1 MERLRKGYLFLK
13 EKYELL
19 SFKRYTTLA
28 GTLVF
33 FLIMSITPLSFWLTL
48 LIGRLPVDV
57 EEVLALPVFDAVK
70 DILIFVQREAESA
83 ATSVSVL
90 LLVTSAYS
98 ATNLFYQMRRSG
110 EIIYDYHRGKEGW
123 RLRLSALALMFVL
136 TFVVFFFVSIFAL
149 GSYFF
154 MRIFSPIVAQIAEY
168 ILLAVLSFALVLLFN
183 IYVCP
188 YKTPIKKFIKG
199 TFITVIAWALAIVGF
214 TIYLKIGNMA
224 RLYGALSIIIVF
236 FLWLYLLM
244 IGFIV
249 GVIFNSES
257 ILPKKKSRK
266 KKKSA

>member
-83 ATSVSVL
+83 TTSVSVL

-98 ATNLFYQMRRSG
+98 ATNLFYQMRR
-110 EIIYDYHRGKEGW
+110 
-123 RLRLSALALMFVL
+123 
-136 TFVVFFFVSIFAL
+136 T
-149 GSYFF
+149 
-154 MRIFSPIVAQIAEY
+154 AQ
-168 ILLAVLSFALVLLFN
+168 
-183 IYVCP
+183 
-188 YKTPIKKFIKG
+188 
-199 TFITVIAWALAIVGF
+199 
-214 TIYLKIGNMA
+214 
-224 RLYGALSIIIVF
+224 
-236 FLWLYLLM
+236 
-244 IGFIV
+244 
-249 GVIFNSES
+249 
-257 ILPKKKSRK
+257 
-266 KKKSA
+266 